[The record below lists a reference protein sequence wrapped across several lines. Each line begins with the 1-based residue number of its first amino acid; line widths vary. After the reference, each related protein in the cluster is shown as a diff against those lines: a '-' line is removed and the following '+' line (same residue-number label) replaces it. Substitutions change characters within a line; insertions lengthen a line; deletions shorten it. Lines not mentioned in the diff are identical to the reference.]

1 MSTQHEERGPDVAV
15 TCIFLVS
22 GAAIA
27 YWIDFGFTRMDN
39 QISWV
44 SGGSSMCPFAKV
56 SDQISQRF
64 PVALQVLFAVCAG
77 SIVLLLPD
85 TPRWYYAKGYEAEG
99 DKTLC
104 QIFDAEVHDERV
116 QNMKSSILTSI
127 AFESESD
134 KGFNLLDLIWDR
146 SDLRVGRRIRISFL
160 ILAIQQMMGKSASLP
175 RISRV

>member
-1 MSTQHEERGPDVAV
+1 M
-15 TCIFLVS
+15 
-22 GAAIA
+22 
-27 YWIDFGFTRMDN
+27 
-39 QISWV
+39 
-44 SGGSSMCPFAKV
+44 
-56 SDQISQRF
+56 
-64 PVALQVLFAVCAG
+64 
-77 SIVLLLPD
+77 LLLPD

-160 ILAIQQMMGKSASLP
+160 ILAIQQMMGKSPGLS